1 MIGYP
6 GRVNKAIFISAGV
19 NGFERKFPIDSV
31 SRAWYSL
38 FSGALAAGD
47 TARAALEGFFGPHT
61 DDLWRTLLFDSG
73 LTGEETDSRALRRL
87 ISTMQVAHPIA
98 RLCARS
104 LAVRVAVYDRLVD
117 RRQES
122 EVSR

>member
-1 MIGYP
+1 MADRNEGP
-6 GRVNKAIFISAGV
+6 KS
-19 NGFERKFPIDSV
+19 FEPE
-31 SRAWYSL
+31 AAHEL
-38 FSGALAAGD
+38 QQPTLA